1 LFSVFHQGPI
11 VFINGK
17 NYLKM
22 KEENIKIVDNTIDPT
37 MTNNVDNIIIKDD
50 MEEVNKNNEN

>member
-1 LFSVFHQGPI
+1 
-11 VFINGK
+11 
-17 NYLKM
+17 M

-37 MTNNVDNIIIKDD
+37 TTNNVANIIIKDG